1 MKKLICIIATL
12 CLTFAAVTG
21 CAKKADGSK
30 PKDDTGNGSA
40 LTKAQYS
47 EALGSVSSDY
57 NEFVKNSQT
66 VTSAA
71 LNSALV
77 FVDADFTDVSDRP
90 GMAMACVMMAS
101 FTKNL
106 CDSKT
111 FVVTEDFQDIKVIDN
126 TRDTVYNYKI
136 KLKLDYNE
144 TTSLITLDML
154 TVTEEQE
161 NYKFFL
167 TFEIKYDFTEKSL
180 DYFTVRGLMGTGDNA
195 TANYFRFENAQLKM
209 LTPET
214 GKYTAFAAQVT
225 SDYNA
230 LMGRGWSKNMP
241 DFSAEYLKAMYG
253 NVR

>member
-21 CAKKADGSK
+21 CAQKADNSK
-30 PKDDTGNGSA
+30 PKDDAGNESA

-47 EALGSVSSDY
+47 EALGSVTSNYDD
-57 NEFVKNSQT
+57 FMKNGQT
-66 VTSAA
+66 VASAS
-71 LNSALV
+71 LNSAPV

-101 FTKNL
+101 FAKNL
-106 CDSKT
+106 CDNKT
-111 FVVTEDFQDIKVIDN
+111 FAVTEDFQDIKVIDN

-136 KLKLDYNE
+136 KLKLGYDE
-144 TTSLITLDML
+144 TTSLITLDVL
-154 TVTEEQE
+154 TATEEQE

-167 TFEIKYDFTEKSL
+167 TFVIKYDFTEKSL
-180 DYFTVRGLMGTGDNA
+180 DYFTVAGIMGS

-214 GKYTAFAAQVT
+214 GKYAAFSAQVT
-225 SDYNA
+225 RDYDS
-230 LMGRGWSKNMP
+230 LIGRGWSKNMP
-241 DFSAEYLKAMYG
+241 DFSAEYLKAIYG